1 MQLDAFNLAVLV
13 LTTLVGISLVNVL
26 ANSFLRFFISIV
38 VLAFVFITLVHGQ
51 SDFIETLTFHL
62 GRYFANEPFGL
73 AGVVLG
79 VLIGAAL
86 RKRR

>member
-1 MQLDAFNLAVLV
+1 MQLDAFNLAVLI
-13 LTTLVGISLVNVL
+13 LTTFVGISLVNVL
-26 ANSFLRFFISIV
+26 ANSFLRFFISIA
-38 VLAFVFITLVHGQ
+38 VLAFVFTALVYGQ
-51 SDFIETLTFHL
+51 SDFIEILTFHL

-73 AGVVLG
+73 AGIVLG